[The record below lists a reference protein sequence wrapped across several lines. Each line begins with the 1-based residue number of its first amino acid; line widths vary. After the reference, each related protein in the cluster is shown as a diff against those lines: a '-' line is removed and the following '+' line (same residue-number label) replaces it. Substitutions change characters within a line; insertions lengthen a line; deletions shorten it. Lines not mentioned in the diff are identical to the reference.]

1 PGNGTWT
8 LASQEASSWHTGGCH
23 FLMGDGSVHFISE
36 NIDAGVL
43 RSLTTRA
50 GREAVSFP

>member
-1 PGNGTWT
+1 
-8 LASQEASSWHTGGCH
+8 LASQEASGWHTGGCH

-43 RSLTTRA
+43 SSLTTRI